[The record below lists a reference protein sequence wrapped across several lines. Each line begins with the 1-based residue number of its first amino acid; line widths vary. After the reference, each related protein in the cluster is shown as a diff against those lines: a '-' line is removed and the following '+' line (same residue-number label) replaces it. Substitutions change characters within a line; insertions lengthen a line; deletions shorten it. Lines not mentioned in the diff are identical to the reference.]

1 MIKRIWRGWT
11 SVDNADDYE
20 QLLNTMIVPGITA
33 RRIAGHLGTEI
44 LRERNPEAAEV
55 QFVTIMTF
63 DGWDAVREFAG
74 GDGHGSVVPAQARA
88 LLSRFDEHSAHFD
101 VAGDHPADGIDR
113 GEREATP

>member
-20 QLLNTMIVPGITA
+20 ELLTTMIVPGITA

-44 LRERNPEAAEV
+44 LRERDPEGAEV

-63 DGWDAVREFAG
+63 DGWDAVREFARHWRFDREFRMRSEEG
-74 GDGHGSVVPAQARA
+74 GD
-88 LLSRFDEHSAHFD
+88 
-101 VAGDHPADGIDR
+101 DR
-113 GEREATP
+113 LAFLRLQ